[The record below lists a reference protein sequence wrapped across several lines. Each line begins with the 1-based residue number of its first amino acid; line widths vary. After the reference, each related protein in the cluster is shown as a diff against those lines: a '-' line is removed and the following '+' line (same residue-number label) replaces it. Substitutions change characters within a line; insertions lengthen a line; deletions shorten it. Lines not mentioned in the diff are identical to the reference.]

1 MKFFAMFVE
10 ERDGI
15 VNVHNK
21 KDSVFILDGRNRITI
36 MIKDC
41 KNRMKKMTSTHP
53 EYIGF
58 RIYEGT
64 PDSNFMIY
72 HEPKDYDISDKGM
85 RNDFEK

>member
-15 VNVHNK
+15 VNVCK

-64 PDSNFMIY
+64 PGSNFMIY
-72 HEPKDYDISDKGM
+72 HEPKNCDISDKGM
-85 RNDFEK
+85 KNDFEK